1 FGEQSVIFE
10 GEVVEV
16 KYEVT
21 FTLHEKGVWFWEI
34 NLEGK
39 QVEVD
44 VIYGQ
49 DLGIS
54 DRGTIRNNE
63 AFVAQYIDNSIYE
76 DEDFGYSVR
85 SRQKQEQSTGFPYV
99 QQGSLTKTRKF
110 STDGF
115 QFFGLDYKETNQPAN
130 YTQDLPSEVYQYEFA
145 YTGLQSEKVQ
155 LKGSKQ
161 FVFYGVFAENHA
173 DPVKEVACKEV
184 VLSAWD
190 DVNKVTTREVE
201 T

>member
-1 FGEQSVIFE
+1 
-10 GEVVEV
+10 
-16 KYEVT
+16 
-21 FTLHEKGVWFWEI
+21 
-34 NLEGK
+34 
-39 QVEVD
+39 
-44 VIYGQ
+44 
-49 DLGIS
+49 
-54 DRGTIRNNE
+54 
-63 AFVAQYIDNSIYE
+63 
-76 DEDFGYSVR
+76 
-85 SRQKQEQSTGFPYV
+85 
-99 QQGSLTKTRKF
+99 RKF

-115 QFFGLDYKETNQPAN
+115 QFFGLDYKETNQPAI

-161 FVFYGVFAENHA
+161 FVFYGLFSENHA

-201 T
+201 TIDPIRLKSPFNEPLRTESLTMDEINQLYPNRLHEEWD